1 MGYVAA
7 ALELRDQ
14 RLAHGLEFSK
24 LFVTSLGVTQAGLE
38 LARRVLGEPYDVV
51 GIAYQPTGGLG
62 AEWVGRLMAGGAA
75 LLGLDVPLG
84 SEIVNDDDVSGPA
97 YGVSNNA
104 SREALAIAARAD
116 ALLLDPVYTAKGFA
130 GLLRW
135 IRDARVGRGES
146 VLFLHTGGLPAL
158 FAYGDEL
165 GGHDYRGAM

>member
-1 MGYVAA
+1 
-7 ALELRDQ
+7 
-14 RLAHGLEFSK
+14 
-24 LFVTSLGVTQAGLE
+24 
-38 LARRVLGEPYDVV
+38 
-51 GIAYQPTGGLG
+51 
-62 AEWVGRLMAGGAA
+62 MAGGAA

-104 SREALAIAARAD
+104 SRAALAIAARAD